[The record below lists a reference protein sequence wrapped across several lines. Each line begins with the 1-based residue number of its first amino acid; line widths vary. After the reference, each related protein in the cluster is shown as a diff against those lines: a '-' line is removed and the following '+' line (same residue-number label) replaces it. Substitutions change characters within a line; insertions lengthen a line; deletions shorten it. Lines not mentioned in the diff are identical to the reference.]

1 LVIYLYLVY
10 EGLKNPINNSL
21 TKDYINASKSS
32 TVKKLSFSDDNNT
45 SVDGSLRYKNIGKC
59 FKIINLCI
67 EFINMC
73 GLNGRYR

>member
-1 LVIYLYLVY
+1 MFQ
-10 EGLKNPINNSL
+10 
-21 TKDYINASKSS
+21 SS

-45 SVDGSLRYKNIGKC
+45 SLNGTFKYKNIGKC

-67 EFINMC
+67 EFINLG